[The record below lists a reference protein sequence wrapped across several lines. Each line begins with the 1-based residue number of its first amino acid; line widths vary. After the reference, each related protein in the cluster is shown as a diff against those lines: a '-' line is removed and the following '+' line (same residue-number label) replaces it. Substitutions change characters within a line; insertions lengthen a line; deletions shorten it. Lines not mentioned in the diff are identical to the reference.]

1 MQGAAR
7 HPLTALGVEAITG
20 KPYKPTTQG
29 KNERFHQTLF
39 RWLDKQPIAGSIEE
53 LQAQVDEFDVIY
65 NEQRPH
71 QGLPGRITPRQAWD
85 ATVADP
91 SPRPV
96 VEPSLIIESVGDSK
110 KRSREAPPG
119 AGHPDRERTRV
130 VNNNGTI
137 TLHGVA
143 FQVSYP
149 HAQQEVHVLVEQ
161 ASVTFVDLHG
171 EILAEHAWPPLGIRY
186 ASKHTGQRSGKR
198 RGRPPKNP

>member
-1 MQGAAR
+1 M
-7 HPLTALGVEAITG
+7 
-20 KPYKPTTQG
+20 
-29 KNERFHQTLF
+29 
-39 RWLDKQPIAGSIEE
+39 
-53 LQAQVDEFDVIY
+53 
-65 NEQRPH
+65 
-71 QGLPGRITPRQAWD
+71 
-85 ATVADP
+85 
-91 SPRPV
+91 
-96 VEPSLIIESVGDSK
+96 EPSLIIESVGDSK
-110 KRSREAPPG
+110 KRSRKLPRERVIQTG
-119 AGHPDRERTRV
+119 ERTRV

-198 RGRPPKNP
+198 RGRPPKNPEPSPMS